1 MDLSLIFKVAGIGL
15 IMAFI
20 NVVLEKSDR
29 KDFCMMVNIAG
40 AIVVFLML
48 ADEIAEFFNT
58 LQTVFGFN

>member
-1 MDLSLIFKVAGIGL
+1 MDLSLIFKIAGIGL

-40 AIVVFLML
+40 AVIVFLML
-48 ADEIAEFFNT
+48 ADEISEFFNT

>member
-1 MDLSLIFKVAGIGL
+1 MDLSLIFKIAGIGL

-20 NVVLEKSDR
+20 NVVLEKSER

-40 AIVVFLML
+40 AVIVFLML
-48 ADEIAEFFNT
+48 ADEIAEFFGT

>member
-1 MDLSLIFKVAGIGL
+1 MDLSLIFKIAGIVL

-40 AIVVFLML
+40 AVIVFLML
-48 ADEIAEFFNT
+48 ADEISEFFTT

>member
-1 MDLSLIFKVAGIGL
+1 MDLSLIFKIAGIGL

-20 NVVLEKSDR
+20 NVVLEKSER

-40 AIVVFLML
+40 AVIVFLML

-58 LQTVFGFN
+58 IQTVFGLA

>member
-40 AIVVFLML
+40 AVVVFLML